1 MITEMIRSGH
11 VIRAAE
17 LLAQILGDTR
27 MPADARMDTYFRAHK
42 EMGKRDRGVV
52 AELTY
57 GVLRQLRLIDARL
70 GDFSEGWPGYQRR
83 VGALLMMQQGLS
95 QRALLAY
102 MDETMAKE
110 IAESLRATPTNSLP
124 LAVRYSLPDD
134 VWDAWVA
141 QWGEESTIALAQS
154 LLSPAS
160 ADIRINTIKT
170 DTASVQAALTKLS
183 FEVAPIDGVPNA
195 LRQKG
200 RSPLFRTDAF
210 QNGGFEMQDAGSQV
224 VGALLPVS
232 TGQKVIDFC
241 AGAGGKTLQLA
252 AAMGNKGSLTACDV
266 SEHRLDRMRPRLARA
281 GVDNVR
287 IMPISSETDAKLK
300 KFKGTQDAVLVDAPC
315 SGSGTWRRSPD
326 MKWRDLGLENLNKTQ
341 LSVLTSAARLVREG
355 GYIVYATCSLLDAEN
370 EAIVQAF
377 LATNNQF
384 TRLPAQATL
393 QQKGY
398 TLPDSAFTEAGA
410 LALRPDLHGMDGFY
424 AVLLQKVVVD
434 SAIGNL

>member
-70 GDFSEGWPGYQRR
+70 GEFAEGWPGYQRR

-124 LAVRYSLPDD
+124 LAVRYSLPDT

-170 DTASVQAALTKLS
+170 NTTSVQAALTKLS

-224 VGALLPVS
+224 VGALLPVAS
-232 TGQKVIDFC
+232 GQKVIDFC

-287 IMPISSETDAKLK
+287 IMPIASETDAKLK
-300 KFKGTQDAVLVDAPC
+300 NSKAHKMRCWL
-315 SGSGTWRRSPD
+315 
-326 MKWRDLGLENLNKTQ
+326 M
-341 LSVLTSAARLVREG
+341 RL
-355 GYIVYATCSLLDAEN
+355 
-370 EAIVQAF
+370 
-377 LATNNQF
+377 
-384 TRLPAQATL
+384 
-393 QQKGY
+393 
-398 TLPDSAFTEAGA
+398 A
-410 LALRPDLHGMDGFY
+410 LAVGHGDV
-424 AVLLQKVVVD
+424 VL
-434 SAIGNL
+434 I